1 MTEQE
6 RQQWTQ
12 YLKLQNMDPGCQSC
26 ENYYDD
32 GEPEG
37 GYMYPM
43 CSAHPEYE
51 HRLDYPFKTVQP
63 CFQLGFWHSPF
74 ANLIQEDEAGDLNLD
89 IVYNEHFRPWVDA
102 GCSPSDLLA
111 LIIQRKDEVRD
122 GRLTR

>member
-37 GYMYPM
+37 GYMYPIVLRIPNTKVGSTTRLRQ
-43 CSAHPEYE
+43 CSRASSSGFGT
-51 HRLDYPFKTVQP
+51 RLLRISFRKTRQAI
-63 CFQLGFWHSPF
+63 S
-74 ANLIQEDEAGDLNLD
+74 I
-89 IVYNEHFRPWVDA
+89 
-102 GCSPSDLLA
+102 S
-111 LIIQRKDEVRD
+111 
-122 GRLTR
+122 T